1 MGSVPVY
8 GTTSKGRSPLSFL
21 TSTRGPGESVQ
32 GRRTHADHRQRSK
45 TSYSLQR
52 STDYIFTAETRNTLR
67 PLRCLKKQK
76 PVTISKQDKTHL
88 GAKVHLISNCAD
100 TDTGFLGKGP
110 RSASNTLR
118 SEYFDARE

>member
-1 MGSVPVY
+1 MGCVPVY

-52 STDYIFTAETRNTLR
+52 STDYIFTAETRNTAITRDMTPKHLV
-67 PLRCLKKQK
+67 LK
-76 PVTISKQDKTHL
+76 S
-88 GAKVHLISNCAD
+88 
-100 TDTGFLGKGP
+100 GK
-110 RSASNTLR
+110 
-118 SEYFDARE
+118 FC